1 MRLFVAIDLDEAARA
16 AIGDEQK
23 RLMRRAGHDKSI
35 RWVRPEQMHVTLV
48 FIGHVDESRGAAIVA
63 VMSDPI
69 DAAPFAMVFGRLGV
83 FPPHGAP
90 TVLWLA
96 VGEGE
101 RQAVDVQRRVA
112 ERLERVGVTR
122 ERRPFHPHL
131 TLARWRASRP
141 ADRRIVDEDTG
152 SVVAAVKV
160 PSVTLYESRVS
171 SAGSTYTVLARAPL
185 QT

>member
-16 AIGDEQK
+16 AVGEEQK
-23 RLMRRAGHDKSI
+23 RLMRRAGRDKSI
-35 RWVRPEQMHVTLV
+35 RWARPEQMHVTLV
-48 FIGHVDESRGAAIVA
+48 FVGHVDAARGAEIRAA
-63 VMSDPI
+63 MNDPI
-69 DAAPFAMVFGRLGV
+69 AVAPFAMVFARLGV

-90 TVLWLA
+90 TVLWLG

-112 ERLERVGVTR
+112 ERLERCGVPR

-131 TLARWRASRP
+131 TLARWRTARP
-141 ADRRIVDEDTG
+141 SDRRIVEADSG
-152 SVVAAVKV
+152 VVVATVNV
-160 PSVTLYESRVS
+160 PSVTLYESRLS
-171 SAGSTYTVLARAPL
+171 SAGSTYTALTRAPL